1 MAIVSRALSLTVE
14 LTPKA
19 EYALLALMAL
29 VDQYAQG
36 KAMKVN
42 EITAKHGNIPAR
54 YLEQILLVLRRE
66 GIIKS
71 LRGARGGYLLAR
83 EPQHISLLEVVA
95 IVNGSQR
102 SKALDEQK
110 SVSPEQSAIHQV
122 WAQIH
127 QTTRTALDQ
136 TTLQDLWD
144 SSYRYRASSPMYYI

>member
-1 MAIVSRALSLTVE
+1 VE

-29 VDQYAQG
+29 ADQYAQG

-66 GIIKS
+66 GMIKS
-71 LRGARGGYLLAR
+71 LRGARGGYMLAR
-83 EPQHISLLEVVA
+83 EPQRISLLEVVA
-95 IVNGSQR
+95 IVNGSQ
-102 SKALDEQK
+102 KALEEQK

-122 WAQIH
+122 WSQIH
-127 QTTRTALDQ
+127 QTTRTTLDQ

-144 SSYRYRASSPMYYI
+144 SSYSYRSSSPMYYI

>member
-1 MAIVSRALSLTVE
+1 VE

-71 LRGARGGYLLAR
+71 LRGARGGYMLAR
-83 EPQHISLLEVVA
+83 EPQRISLLEVVA

-102 SKALDEQK
+102 SKALDEEQN

-122 WAQIH
+122 WSQIH
-127 QTTRTALDQ
+127 QTTRTTLDQ

-144 SSYRYRASSPMYYI
+144 SSDLYRSSSPMYYI